1 MAELAPR
8 PALLFDGRCGFCTW
22 TAEWL
27 LRHRRRDVR
36 IVPWQQADL
45 AAYGLDE
52 LRARSA
58 AWWIDEEGALSRGHR
73 AIGQALRACG
83 GAWPVLGR
91 LILTPPFSWFAA
103 TVPIRPVSRCRT
115 RAPLL
120 NMVLF
125 SNETGL

>member
-1 MAELAPR
+1 M
-8 PALLFDGRCGFCTW
+8 
-22 TAEWL
+22 
-27 LRHRRRDVR
+27 R

-103 TVPIRPVSRCRT
+103 PAYHVVSKYRGYLPGTVPACRRTAGWPT
-115 RAPLL
+115 RSAY
-120 NMVLF
+120 
-125 SNETGL
+125 